1 LERSLAMST
10 SANGP
15 QQSFT
20 TQDVDVWLLAA
31 AEKHAAIHLKAA
43 HPRNEHGLHE
53 AFTDMSVLLLK
64 AFEEV
69 RVVSA
74 QLREESQAARSRSIA
89 LRDHHAQLLDQ
100 SVAAM
105 ERLGQFIPPP
115 PEEIRQAESQIL
127 EMFRAGNREEKQNG

>member
-1 LERSLAMST
+1 MST
-10 SANGP
+10 SSNNP
-15 QQSFT
+15 EQSFT

-43 HPRNEHGLHE
+43 YPGNGHALHE
-53 AFTDMSVLLLK
+53 AFTDMSLLLLE

-69 RVVSA
+69 RVMSA
-74 QLREESQAARSRSIA
+74 QLREESQTARSRSIA
-89 LRDHHAQLLDQ
+89 LRDHYAQLLGQ

-115 PEEIRQAESQIL
+115 PEEIRQAESQML
-127 EMFRAGNREEKQNG
+127 EMFREGNGREKQHE

>member
-1 LERSLAMST
+1 MST
-10 SANGP
+10 SSNGP

-53 AFTDMSVLLLK
+53 AFTDMSVLLLE

-69 RVVSA
+69 RVVSE
-74 QLREESQAARSRSIA
+74 QLREESQAARSTSIA
-89 LRDHHAQLLDQ
+89 LRDHYAQLLEQ

-105 ERLGQFIPPP
+105 ERLAQFLPPA
-115 PEEIRQAESQIL
+115 PEEVRQAESQML
-127 EMFRAGNREEKQNG
+127 EIFKHGRDEVLSRKDRR